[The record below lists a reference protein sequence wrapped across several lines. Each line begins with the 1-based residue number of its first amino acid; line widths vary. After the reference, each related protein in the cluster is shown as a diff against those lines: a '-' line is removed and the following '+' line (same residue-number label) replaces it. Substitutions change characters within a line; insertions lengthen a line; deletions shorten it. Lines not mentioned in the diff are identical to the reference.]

1 MMKKHDNSLFQIGE
15 VTKILGVTRKAL
27 LVYENMGLLTPA
39 VKDETNGFRYYSADN
54 MTQIRSIRSLQAL
67 GLSLKEVAEYY
78 YDTENMDK
86 LLDKLYELRKMLDR
100 NIQMLQVRSAK
111 QGDFTVHKTV
121 LPRQVCFCREYRCK
135 DVAEAAIKLRDTY
148 IAAARTGKMS
158 MAARMFTVRMTD
170 DLGILDLMCCIPV
183 DESFDGAER
192 MEFDETHA
200 LCIYYRGPYEGTA
213 EAMRVLMEHVSKNGI
228 KPAGRLRSVYLEGP
242 PNRGDN
248 SADKEKPCHLNKVL
262 GRNKLSFLSTA
273 DIHSLCFFGL
283 IPPCVSIRRLKQTK
297 FAPFYLTR
305 QIFYRMQCILCISNL
320 CALHSCSCIG

>member
-1 MMKKHDNSLFQIGE
+1 MQKFGEIMMKKHDNSLFQIGE

-39 VKDETNGFRYYSADN
+39 IKDETSGFRYYSADN

-121 LPRQVCFCREYRCK
+121 LPRQVCFCREYQCK

-158 MAARMFTVRMTD
+158 MAARMFTMRMTENPD
-170 DLGILDLMCCIPV
+170 KLDLMCCIPV
-183 DESFDGAER
+183 DESFDGGER
-192 MEFDETHA
+192 MEFDETQA
-200 LCIYYRGPYEGTA
+200 LCIYYRGPYDGTV
-213 EAMRVLMEHVSKNGI
+213 EAMRVLMKYIQESGI
-228 KPAGRLRSVYLEGP
+228 EAAGQLHSVYLEGP

-248 SADKEKPCHLNKVL
+248 SADYITQVAVP
-262 GRNKLSFLSTA
+262 
-273 DIHSLCFFGL
+273 
-283 IPPCVSIRRLKQTK
+283 
-297 FAPFYLTR
+297 
-305 QIFYRMQCILCISNL
+305 
-320 CALHSCSCIG
+320 IGKAVKA